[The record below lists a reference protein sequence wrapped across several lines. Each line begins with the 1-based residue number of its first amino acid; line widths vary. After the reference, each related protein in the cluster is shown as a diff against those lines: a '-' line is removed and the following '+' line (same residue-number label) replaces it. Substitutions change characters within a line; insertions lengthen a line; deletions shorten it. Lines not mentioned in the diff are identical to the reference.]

1 MLDSKVLNQMAAAY
15 EAVVE
20 KRFKK
25 LGYAVKRLDRQKPR
39 ARPDFLVSNLA
50 GPHLLCEVKTVF
62 SGGYLRDKGVHVSML
77 DDSLHNFGVFQNE
90 IDLSQ
95 IRDDLADAVRKR
107 DALVAD
113 ESQFK
118 NVPLLV
124 AFVFDF
130 FADFLPFYPRKFNV
144 GVSGILTIEKDVAL
158 TRAFGQLPIEEQA
171 QRLRNGVAA
180 GLPPNSKDFALV
192 RNKDKAARRVP
203 KDFCLRCLTEGY
215 DESV

>member
-25 LGYAVKRLDRQKPR
+25 LGYALKQLDRQKAR
-39 ARPDFLVSNLA
+39 ARPDFLISNSA
-50 GPHLLCEVKTVF
+50 GPQLLCEVKTVF
-62 SGGYLRDKGVHVSML
+62 SGGYLRDKGVHVSMM
-77 DDSLHNFGVFQNE
+77 DDSPHNFGVVLQSE

-107 DALVAD
+107 AALVAD
-113 ESQFK
+113 DSQFK

-130 FADFLPFYPRKFNV
+130 FADFLPFYPRSFNV
-144 GVSGILTIEKDVAL
+144 GVSGILTIEKDVAM
-158 TRAFGQLPIEEQA
+158 TRAFEQLPIKEHNA
-171 QRLRNGVAA
+171 
-180 GLPPNSKDFALV
+180 
-192 RNKDKAARRVP
+192 
-203 KDFCLRCLTEGY
+203 
-215 DESV
+215 